1 MREDDVYRAIEKAS
15 YFGLQYIGVTVN
27 CYGGKIQ
34 AVENIAHRIE
44 SLAKDKE

>member
-34 AVENIAHRIE
+34 AVENIAYRIE